1 MTEQELELTAYRLI
15 RIKAKHYESSND
27 EQLANYVRGVVD
39 LQTEIYSD
47 RVCLMAGD
55 EVSECTKVL

>member
-1 MTEQELELTAYRLI
+1 MTEKELELTAYRLI
-15 RIKAKHYESSND
+15 RIKSRHYENLND

-47 RVCLMAGD
+47 KVCIIA
-55 EVSECTKVL
+55 ESEDKNARSD

>member
-1 MTEQELELTAYRLI
+1 MTEKELEMTAYRLI
-15 RIKAKHYESSND
+15 RIKARHYENFND

-47 RVCLMAGD
+47 KVCMVA
-55 EVSECTKVL
+55 ESEGE